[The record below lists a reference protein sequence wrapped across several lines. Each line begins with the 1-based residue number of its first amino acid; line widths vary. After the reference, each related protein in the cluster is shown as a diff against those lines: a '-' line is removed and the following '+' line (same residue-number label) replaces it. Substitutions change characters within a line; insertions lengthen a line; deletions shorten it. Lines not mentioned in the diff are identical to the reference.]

1 MKTKT
6 LFKVNQTVYDSAL
19 FVDLEGKVIDDSNG
33 SIYPIIVEFGDE
45 GFAYTYDGRFDASA
59 NPTLTDQL
67 YKVEYVP
74 PQPQIEFP
82 EVGQWCWFWDDEF
95 VGYYFGQFV
104 SFNENDELQY
114 IAANN
119 LKYQH
124 CSTTNPIENEKH
136 N

>member
-1 MKTKT
+1 METKT
-6 LFKVNQTVYDSAL
+6 LFKKGQTVYDSAL
-19 FVDLEGKVIDDSNG
+19 FGDLKGEVIADDWGFDFPLLVS
-33 SIYPIIVEFGDE
+33 FGANE
-45 GFAYTYDGRFDASA
+45 NSYTRDGRVDTAML
-59 NPTLTDQL
+59 PTLSDKP

-74 PQPQIEFP
+74 PQPQIELP

-114 IAANN
+114 LTANS

-124 CSTTNPIENEKH
+124 FSITNPTENEKAK
-136 N
+136 